1 MSNAVGGIFDT
12 VGSIFGIKG
21 AGGIFHGAD
30 YSGYNE
36 MVAQYDNL
44 SDIWDEPLDKKKAYI
59 NESYGAEASKAGEES
74 SEYCKKRAGCTKETC
89 RGTPECRQAVSEV
102 TAVATGCGKAPTNG
116 KDRTGVMS
124 LGRYP

>member
-44 SDIWDEPLDKKKAYI
+44 LDIWDELLVPEPCFVSYAPIAALIGAVPVDEEMIIFSFELYFRNHTTVDFPYDIGVTSLTI
-59 NESYGAEASKAGEES
+59 NKM
-74 SEYCKKRAGCTKETC
+74 CIR
-89 RGTPECRQAVSEV
+89 
-102 TAVATGCGKAPTNG
+102 
-116 KDRTGVMS
+116 DRN
-124 LGRYP
+124 